1 MPKGN
6 PGVPKPRRNIPKLA
20 KKFVEDLEE
29 RAYER
34 EMAKF
39 MNDFH
44 KIYFKERKDAN
55 TEREQVP

>member
-20 KKFVEDLEE
+20 KKFVKELEE
-29 RAYER
+29 KAYEE

-39 MNDFH
+39 MNEFH
-44 KIYFKERKDAN
+44 KIYFIEEKDASTERK
-55 TEREQVP
+55 